1 MDREEAER
9 LRILA
14 ILQESDSDTELSDQ
28 DVCDEEDHLSER
40 SISIDTEQDI
50 SESDNDDI
58 PLLSLFTDPR
68 TASKG
73 SSLHDQNQTCAY
85 ATIRTRPVRMHTPS
99 NHHSCERLIR
109 ADANL
114 ELQGA

>member
-9 LRILA
+9 QRILA

-58 PLLSLFTDPR
+58 PLSIRLQYICVEHIVPFCADCTKDNDSKWLIVYFLNLF
-68 TASKG
+68 S
-73 SSLHDQNQTCAY
+73 Y
-85 ATIRTRPVRMHTPS
+85 
-99 NHHSCERLIR
+99 
-109 ADANL
+109 
-114 ELQGA
+114 LQKSAIKF